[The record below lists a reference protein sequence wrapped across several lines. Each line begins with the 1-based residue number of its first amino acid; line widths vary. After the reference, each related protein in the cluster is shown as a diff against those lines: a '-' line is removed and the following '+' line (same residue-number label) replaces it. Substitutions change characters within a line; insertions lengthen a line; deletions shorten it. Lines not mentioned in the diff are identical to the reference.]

1 MNSSP
6 KRVVI
11 TGLGLVCPLG
21 STPEA
26 LWEGLSA
33 GRSGVGPVSC
43 LPADAVPIRY
53 AAESKQFTGEIAD
66 FGPLDKEQKKA
77 IRKGSKMMCRE
88 CQLGVAAAQIA
99 LADAGL
105 TLGKADPERTGIS
118 FGSDY
123 MLSPPDEFIEGIR
136 QCTNAEGRFEFAR
149 WGTEGLPKM
158 SPLWLLKFLPNMP
171 ASHLAI
177 YNDLRGPN
185 NSVTLREASANIAL
199 GEAMQIIRRGDANA
213 MLVGATG
220 TRLHAM
226 KTIHAVVL
234 EELASPDAEPARA
247 SRPFDR
253 GRTGMVLGE
262 GAAALM
268 IEDLTAAQAR
278 GAKIFG
284 EVLAAASSSVASR
297 HLQADRRQAMINVLN
312 SVLKSSGLKP
322 DEIGHIHAHGLSTHS
337 CDVEEAQAIR
347 AVFSG
352 RAKPIPVVA
361 AKSHFGNLGAG
372 AGMVEMIASLLALKN
387 QQLFPVLNYETPD
400 PECPVAAVTNGS
412 SPGDCFIN
420 LSVTPQGQA
429 SAALVRRMD

>member
-1 MNSSP
+1 MNHSP

-11 TGLGLVCPLG
+11 TGLGLVSPLG

-26 LWEGLSA
+26 LWEGLST
-33 GRSGVGPVSC
+33 GRSGVGPLSC
-43 LPADAVPIRY
+43 MPADAVPIRY
-53 AAESKQFTGEIAD
+53 AAEARQFTGDIGD
-66 FGPLDKEQKKA
+66 FGALDKEQKKA

-88 CQLGVAAAQIA
+88 CQLGVAAAQMA
-99 LADAGL
+99 LADSGL
-105 TLGKADPERTGIS
+105 TLGKTDHERTGIS

-123 MLSPPDEFIEGIR
+123 MLSPPEEFIEGIR

-149 WGTEGLPKM
+149 WGTEGLSKM

-199 GEAMQIIRRGDANA
+199 GEAMQIIRRDDADA

-234 EELASPDAEPARA
+234 EELASPEAEPARA

-253 GRTGMVLGE
+253 NRTGMVLGE
-262 GAAALM
+262 GAAAVM
-268 IEDLTAAQAR
+268 IEELSAAQAR

-284 EVLAAASSSVASR
+284 EVLAAASSCVVGR

-337 CDVEEAQAIR
+337 CDVEEAQAIQ
-347 AVFSG
+347 AVFGG
-352 RAKPIPVVA
+352 RAKPVPVVA
-361 AKSHFGNLGAG
+361 AKSYIGNLGAG
-372 AGMVEMIASLLALKN
+372 GGMVELIASLLALKN
-387 QQLFPVLNYETPD
+387 QQLFPVLNYKTPD
-400 PECPVAAVTNGS
+400 PECPVAAVTNGT

-429 SAALVRRMD
+429 SAALVRRFN